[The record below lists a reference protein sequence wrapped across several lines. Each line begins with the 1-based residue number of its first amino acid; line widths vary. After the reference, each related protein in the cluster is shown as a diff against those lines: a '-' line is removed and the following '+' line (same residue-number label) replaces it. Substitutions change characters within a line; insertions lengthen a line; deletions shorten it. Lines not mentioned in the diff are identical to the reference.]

1 MYGKEA
7 MGALLDLYE
16 QALLEIGKMI
26 EDIPD
31 TFLSILLI
39 WQLLTRIAHQSR
51 PFYPTSSVQAS
62 GMRFTFI
69 I

>member
-31 TFLSILLI
+31 TFLSSIINQATTDKNCTLI
-39 WQLLTRIAHQSR
+39 QTVLSHIV
-51 PFYPTSSVQAS
+51 SS
-62 GMRFTFI
+62 G
-69 I
+69 